1 MGVVVVDAGV
11 VVEEDVLCFFPGR
24 LGDGY
29 VAGVVRDD
37 SHDFVNV
44 LVKSCPCQW
53 FDEDRGRGPVWG
65 REGV

>member
-1 MGVVVVDAGV
+1 M
-11 VVEEDVLCFFPGR
+11 LLFGR

-53 FDEDRGRGPVWG
+53 FDEDRGRGPVWE